1 MKKQLS
7 CILAALMLAGSLSAC
22 ASGNKEPSGTS
33 TPTSGNADVSDTTSA
48 PETKPEIQDNLPEV
62 NYDGQAFRMFI
73 RNGYGDDLFRE
84 DDTGET
90 LNDAV
95 RDRNRAVE
103 DRFGIKFEAVYSAN
117 TQGTDCSGTISA
129 GDDAYELIAPAG
141 RGAFSMAIQNL
152 MLDWDK
158 LTRIDLSREWW
169 DQDARE
175 NFNIGGKV
183 YTMIGDI
190 SYLNLG
196 YSFAMVFNKNLFDN
210 NNIAYPY
217 EDVRQGTWT
226 WEKWESMLKIADQ
239 DLNSDGSITAAD
251 DQLGYVTHE
260 WYGPI
265 EFMYTAG
272 IRTVEM
278 DENHTPQL
286 SFMSEKTVDVFER
299 YFTHIQ
305 KGKNVVTAK
314 DMFQYFSEGRVFTI
328 DCTVAGTS
336 NLREM
341 EDEFGIVPWPKYSE
355 EDEYAACINAAASLL
370 CVPVTIKNPEFV
382 STIIEGMAS
391 ESYKNLIP
399 IYYDVVLQ
407 TKQARDKDSSEMLD
421 IIRASR
427 VFDFGY
433 YNNTIGDISNM
444 GVTLYNNYG
453 SASTLSSYYKKAE
466 TATKKKLEQITEK
479 FLTLG
484 DEQ

>member
-1 MKKQLS
+1 MKKSLS

-22 ASGNKEPSGTS
+22 ASGGKDTENTTVPSSGDGSAATSSAAETEPELT
-33 TPTSGNADVSDTTSA
+33 
-48 PETKPEIQDNLPEV
+48 DNLPDV
-62 NYDGQAFRMFI
+62 NYDGKAFRMFI
-73 RNGYGDDLFRE
+73 RQTYGDDLYRE
-84 DDTGET
+84 DFTGET

-95 RDRNRAVE
+95 CERNRAVE

-117 TQGTDCSGTISA
+117 ANGNDCAATISA
-129 GDDAYELIAPAG
+129 GDDAYDLIAPHG
-141 RGAFSMAIQNL
+141 RYAFNMAIQNL

-158 LTRIDLSREWW
+158 LTRIDLTREWW

-175 NFNIGGKV
+175 NFNVGGKL

-196 YSFAMVFNKNLFDN
+196 YSFAMVFNKDLFDN
-210 NNIAYPY
+210 NSIAYPY
-217 EDVRQGTWT
+217 DDVRNGTWT
-226 WEKWESMLKIADQ
+226 WEKWESILKVADQ
-239 DLNSDGSITAAD
+239 DLNSDGVLKAAD

-260 WYGPI
+260 WYGPV

-272 IRTVEM
+272 IRTVTMNE
-278 DENHTPQL
+278 DHVPQL
-286 SFMSEKTVDVFER
+286 SFMSEKTVDAFQR
-299 YFTHIQ
+299 YFTNIQ
-305 KGKNVVTAK
+305 KGSNVVTAK

-336 NLREM
+336 NLRDM

-355 EDEYAACINAAASLL
+355 EDKYAACINAAASLL
-370 CVPVTIKNPEFV
+370 CVPVTIQDPEFV
-382 STIIEGMAS
+382 STVIEGMSS
-391 ESYKNLIP
+391 ESYRNLIP
-399 IYYDVVLQ
+399 VYYDIVLQ

-421 IIRASR
+421 IIRGSR

-433 YNNTIGDISNM
+433 YNNTIGDIANM

-453 SASTLSSYYKKAE
+453 SATALTSFYKKAE
-466 TATKKKLEQITEK
+466 SATQKKLNEITEK